1 MLAWGTHPWLGGA
14 NEILSNC
21 VVDMGPAISKGSD
34 VSDLWKTGKT
44 LIILVRLGM
53 EELSSVL
60 VFPND

>member
-1 MLAWGTHPWLGGA
+1 
-14 NEILSNC
+14 
-21 VVDMGPAISKGSD
+21 MGPIDIDTVMLRTD